1 MKKFLNIVIWLL
13 VLIVIILLLGKC
25 GYPTFKMGWQK
36 PRSEVADGFAI
47 SHANQDTIKAIGRVL
62 QGREPQQPQRIYY
75 GGGTIYRD
83 TVVREIPASRQPAEP
98 AYYSAPNQ
106 STDQPQSHRTTPQTE
121 TIVSGSATP
130 GPEDLLFCIDLEPTK
145 TSDASKKFL
154 FWELVNN
161 EGYSISNVIPN
172 FTGRSANMLLAPGG
186 SVNGISYDGSMLRM
200 SVAFVGSSY
209 AKIMGVPMPDN
220 FRPALRSN
228 KSGWSSR
235 LMTRSGD
242 YFVYRF

>member
-25 GYPTFKMGWQK
+25 GHPTFKMGWQK

-47 SHANQDTIKAIGRVL
+47 SHANQDTIKAIGRDL
-62 QGREPQQPQRIYY
+62 QGREPQQPQRIYN
-75 GGGTIYRD
+75 GGGKTIIRE
-83 TVVREIPASRQPAEP
+83 TVREIPAGRQSDQD
-98 AYYSAPNQ
+98 YYSAPAQ
-106 STDQPQSHRTTPQTE
+106 TTEQPQTQRTTPQTG
-121 TIVSGSATP
+121 TVVPGDLP
-130 GPEDLLFCIDLEPTK
+130 GPQDLLFCVDLEPAKLTD
-145 TSDASKKFL
+145 SSKKFL

-161 EGYSISNVIPN
+161 LGYQISGVVPN
-172 FTGRSANMLLAPGG
+172 FTGRSANMRLTPGS
-186 SVNGISYDGSMLRM
+186 SVDGISYDGEILKM
-200 SVAFVGSSY
+200 SVSSVGNWY
-209 AKIMGVPMPDN
+209 AQIMGVPMPDN

>member
-1 MKKFLNIVIWLL
+1 MTKKRIFWVVVIIVILL
-13 VLIVIILLLGKC
+13 VSLKSCFNIEITKKLTAKDVAVKVLENLGILNAKVDQLA
-25 GYPTFKMGWQK
+25 
-36 PRSEVADGFAI
+36 ADV
-47 SHANQDTIKAIGRVL
+47 DTIKVDV
-62 QGREPQQPQRIYY
+62 RELKNRKGPT
-75 GGGTIYRD
+75 TIWRTK
-83 TVVREIPASRQPAEP
+83 TVVVPQTGQPSSEP
-98 AYYSAPNQ
+98 VYYNTQQ
-106 STDQPQSHRTTPQTE
+106 STDQPRSQRNEPQTG

-200 SVAFVGSSY
+200 SVAFVESSY
-209 AKIMGVPMPDN
+209 AKIMGVPMPSD

-235 LMTRSGD
+235 LMSRSGD

>member
-13 VLIVIILLLGKC
+13 VLIVIILFVGKC
-25 GYPTFKMGWQK
+25 GYPTLKAGWQK
-36 PRSEVADGFAI
+36 PHSEVADGFAI
-47 SHANQDTIKAIGRVL
+47 SHANQDTMKTGIRDL
-62 QGREPQQPQRIYY
+62 QGRPQRIYN
-75 GGGTIYRD
+75 GGGKTIIRE
-83 TVVREIPASRQPAEP
+83 TVREIPAGRQSEPDYYPAPAQQPAEP
-98 AYYSAPNQ
+98 Q
-106 STDQPQSHRTTPQTE
+106 SRQTAPQTQTG
-121 TIVSGSATP
+121 TIVTGNNNP

-154 FWELVNN
+154 FWELINN
-161 EGYSISNVIPN
+161 EGYSVPNVVPN
-172 FTGRSANMLLAPGG
+172 FTGRSANMLLSPGG